1 MNGKQQ
7 WEMNILL
14 KRMRK
19 LVMIKMN
26 MKRLKDPYD
35 GIDYAKY
42 QFYFLTEYLV
52 QVLNDLVKWKY
63 S

>member
-1 MNGKQQ
+1 
-7 WEMNILL
+7 
-14 KRMRK
+14 
-19 LVMIKMN
+19 

>member
-1 MNGKQQ
+1 
-7 WEMNILL
+7 
-14 KRMRK
+14 
-19 LVMIKMN
+19 MIKMN